1 MWSLAHFKRTEPD
14 DLFFYFQIFLKSH
27 RHDSAHLR
35 YLDMS
40 KKPGP
45 HSKIKALEI
54 DPFERAQALAQLIE
68 AQDKFIASWGRMGSV
83 WGISRTMAEVHA
95 LLYITGEPLCTD
107 QIMARLGVS
116 RGNVSMS
123 VRSLLEWSVIEKVR
137 LPSDRKEYYQ
147 AEQDVWSMLRAIA
160 RERIKRE
167 VDPLLDALDEIGEL
181 SPIVGSHTQDDIKAL
196 HKRLDEVRDG
206 FGLITTLAHKFA
218 GPRGA
223 GLQTA
228 VKLLAKAPV
237 GRRAKHAP
245 VQTRTPKGK
254 GGS

>member
-1 MWSLAHFKRTEPD
+1 
-14 DLFFYFQIFLKSH
+14 
-27 RHDSAHLR
+27 
-35 YLDMS
+35 MS
-40 KKPGP
+40 PSP
-45 HSKIKALEI
+45 KATKNAAQA
-54 DPFERAQALAQLIE
+54 RAQLLE
-68 AQDKFIASWGRMGSV
+68 AQDRFIASWGRMGSV

-95 LLYITGEPLCTD
+95 LLYITGAPMCTD
-107 QIMARLGVS
+107 EIMERLGVS

-123 VRSLLEWSVIEKVR
+123 VRSLLEWGVIEKVR
-137 LPSDRKEYYQ
+137 HPGDRKEYFQ

-181 SPIVGSHTQDDIKAL
+181 APEVEGQSQEEIRSL
-196 HKRLDEVRDG
+196 HKRLDEIRDG

-228 VKLLAKAPV
+228 AKLLAKAPV
-237 GRRAKHAP
+237 GRKAAHSRQRSK
-245 VQTRTPKGK
+245 K
-254 GGS
+254 GGAS